1 MSTLAQAA
9 KGKID
14 AKYIVKSLIGVAIM
28 ILFRFLPPLDP
39 ITPAGMAIIGEF
51 IGMIYLWVAVD
62 MMWPTFLGI
71 VMFGLDAQVIYPNSW
86 QQSGV
91 YEAGM
96 QSFGNWI
103 VLFVLATLLVVYAL
117 EKAGTLRRICMWF
130 ITTKVARKSPWS
142 FTFMLILSGLVIAL
156 FLDVTPAQF
165 FMLGIAHE
173 MFKILGFNK
182 GDRWPKY
189 VVVMITFTA
198 VIGFTMTPICHTLPI
213 LWMSIY
219 SNIVGQPYSIL
230 SYVAAGM
237 PIGAI
242 IWIIMMVWMKFVI
255 KVDKDVPELQ
265 NIQWEKIEAMKPG
278 PMEKREKITIVISI
292 LLLLCW
298 VVPSIIS
305 LVAPTNPVY
314 TFMARIT
321 DSGWLFLAVVL
332 LAVIRVDGEPLL
344 DLGEAFQKINWLP
357 VVLLA
362 GIMMIASAMG
372 ENPTGI
378 PAWISANIVPL
389 VSGLSPFAMVAI
401 IAVLCV
407 ILTNIA
413 NNVPVGIIFVSAGV
427 PMCLELGINPFP
439 LALAVCVGANLA
451 FTIPPAYVPIGVA
464 YADPYC
470 NGKTVFLNGLVMC
483 IVSAIICA
491 LLCYPIANLVS

>member
-1 MSTLAQAA
+1 
-9 KGKID
+9 
-14 AKYIVKSLIGVAIM
+14 
-28 ILFRFLPPLDP
+28 
-39 ITPAGMAIIGEF
+39 
-51 IGMIYLWVAVD
+51 
-62 MMWPTFLGI
+62 
-71 VMFGLDAQVIYPNSW
+71 
-86 QQSGV
+86 
-91 YEAGM
+91 
-96 QSFGNWI
+96 
-103 VLFVLATLLVVYAL
+103 
-117 EKAGTLRRICMWF
+117 
-130 ITTKVARKSPWS
+130 
-142 FTFMLILSGLVIAL
+142 
-156 FLDVTPAQF
+156 
-165 FMLGIAHE
+165 
-173 MFKILGFNK
+173 
-182 GDRWPKY
+182 
-189 VVVMITFTA
+189 
-198 VIGFTMTPICHTLPI
+198 
-213 LWMSIY
+213 
-219 SNIVGQPYSIL
+219 
-230 SYVAAGM
+230 
-237 PIGAI
+237 
-242 IWIIMMVWMKFVI
+242 
-255 KVDKDVPELQ
+255 
-265 NIQWEKIEAMKPG
+265 
-278 PMEKREKITIVISI
+278 MEKREKITIVISI